1 MGKMLEQLFS
11 QKISQTSSALPGP
24 GLEYHVIFPEGK
36 GILIDYP
43 VAPGAELLLN
53 EYHGTYFNHR
63 HIPVPDM
70 LQINYCLQG
79 RMGWHLK
86 DGDCIYLS
94 AGDISIH
101 RMNHCASST
110 MYFPYEYYRGISILL
125 DCHIFQPPDA
135 LRQTGFHLDT
145 LADKYCPGEHTAVLP
160 ATEQMKSFFS
170 MLDTIP
176 LPCRS
181 CYFQIKLQELL
192 LFLYTREDA
201 ILHAENC
208 SHNIDKTIQEIQR
221 HLTSNLRE
229 RPTIEAL
236 AKEFLINTSTLK
248 KAFKEIYGQPIAQ
261 YMKDYRMHYAANLL
275 CQSDLSVR
283 EISKQ
288 VGYGNPSKFS
298 SAFREVM
305 QISPLEYRTRYKRN
319 GQES

>member
-1 MGKMLEQLFS
+1 LFS

-110 MYFPYEYYRGISILL
+110 MYFPYEYYRGIS
-125 DCHIFQPPDA
+125 
-135 LRQTGFHLDT
+135 
-145 LADKYCPGEHTAVLP
+145 
-160 ATEQMKSFFS
+160 
-170 MLDTIP
+170 
-176 LPCRS
+176 
-181 CYFQIKLQELL
+181 
-192 LFLYTREDA
+192 
-201 ILHAENC
+201 
-208 SHNIDKTIQEIQR
+208 
-221 HLTSNLRE
+221 
-229 RPTIEAL
+229 
-236 AKEFLINTSTLK
+236 
-248 KAFKEIYGQPIAQ
+248 
-261 YMKDYRMHYAANLL
+261 
-275 CQSDLSVR
+275 
-283 EISKQ
+283 
-288 VGYGNPSKFS
+288 
-298 SAFREVM
+298 
-305 QISPLEYRTRYKRN
+305 
-319 GQES
+319 